1 MSEKINFDTSLGD
14 FVAEYPQSRDV
25 FTRYDLDYCCG
36 GKKNLVVAAKEKNI
50 DLNEFESLLQKVITE
65 APPTDK
71 NRKWIDESLTD
82 IVNHIENTHHVFT
95 REKLESTEFL
105 LDKLIAVHVEKSGDF
120 LLRLKN
126 MFMDFKRKLEK
137 HLEDEEDVLFKYIRQ
152 LDESNSLSRMSI
164 ERPLVTEG
172 IDTLILDLEKDH
184 EEAGDILVQIRNFT
198 SNYELPEYGCASF
211 LKLYADMEAL
221 EYDLHIH
228 IHLENTVLLPK
239 LKKAIS

>member
-14 FVAEYPQSRDV
+14 FVAEYPQSRDI

-36 GKKNLVVAAKEKNI
+36 GKKNLVIAAKEKNI
-50 DLNEFESLLQKVITE
+50 DIGEFESLLKKVIEE

-71 NRKWIDESLTD
+71 NKKWMNESLTD

-95 REKLESTEFL
+95 REELESTEFL
-105 LDKLIAVHVEKSGDF
+105 LDKLISVHAEKHGDF
-120 LLRLKN
+120 LPRLKN

-137 HLEDEEDVLFKYIRQ
+137 HLKDEEEIFFKFVRQ
-152 LDESNSLSRMSI
+152 FDESISSSKI
-164 ERPLVTEG
+164 PVGCASVTEG
-172 IDTLILDLEKDH
+172 LDTFILDLEKDH
-184 EEAGDILVQIRNFT
+184 EEAGEILAQIRDFT

-228 IHLENTVLLPK
+228 IHLENTVLFPK
-239 LKKAIS
+239 LKKALG

>member
-25 FTRYDLDYCCG
+25 FTKYDLDYCCG
-36 GKKNLVVAAKEKNI
+36 GKKNLVIAAKEKNI
-50 DLNEFESLLQKVITE
+50 DLNEFESLLQKVIE
-65 APPTDK
+65 VSPPTDK
-71 NRKWIDESLTD
+71 NKKWMDESLTD
-82 IVNHIENTHHVFT
+82 IVDHIENNHHAFT
-95 REKLESTEFL
+95 KEKLESTEFL
-105 LDKLIAVHVEKSGDF
+105 LDKLIAVHAEKHGDF
-120 LLRLKN
+120 LPRLKN

-137 HLEDEEDVLFKYIRQ
+137 HLKDEEEILFKFVRQ
-152 LDESNSLSRMSI
+152 FDESISLSKMPI
-164 ERPLVTEG
+164 ENSSLG
-172 IDTLILDLEKDH
+172 GGLDTFILDLEKDH
-184 EEAGDILVQIRNFT
+184 EEAGEILAQIRDFT